1 MLCCIISEAFFAGSE
16 LAILSADLRVL
27 EGQAEAGDLAAQRV
41 LWFKQNPDQLFGTT
55 LIGTNVSTVSGSTVA
70 SLSLLSID
78 PVHGEWWA
86 MLIMSPLVLMGG
98 EILPKSVAQYHA
110 VSMAKRLSRPLAI
123 FNRVFKP
130 VIWLIEHYTSALASR
145 LNLES
150 KERAITRDELVLGM
164 TSLGLLD
171 RRQSVT

>member
-1 MLCCIISEAFFAGSE
+1 MTELMWLAPPVFVVLCIISEAFFAGSE

-27 EGQAEAGDLAAQRV
+27 EGQAEAGDLAAKRV

-86 MLIMSPLVLMGG
+86 MLIMSPCGLSNHVT
-98 EILPKSVAQYHA
+98 S
-110 VSMAKRLSRPLAI
+110 RLQ
-123 FNRVFKP
+123 P
-130 VIWLIEHYTSALASR
+130 VISML
-145 LNLES
+145 
-150 KERAITRDELVLGM
+150 
-164 TSLGLLD
+164 
-171 RRQSVT
+171 